1 MATIV
6 WVPDE
11 IQKRG
16 DDGHI
21 ITWPDMAIG
30 DVGLPL
36 EMTGSSKRSIQVSGT
51 FSAGAVGVIE
61 GSNNGATYDL
71 LRDITGNNL
80 RFKASGIAQIGVLP
94 RYLRPRIDGGDGG
107 TSLTFSMLVRKET
120 R

>member
-21 ITWPDMAIG
+21 ITWSDMGIG

-36 EMTGSSKRSIQVSGT
+36 EMTGSSKRSIQVTGT
-51 FSAGAVGVIE
+51 FSGNGRGDIE
-61 GSNNGATYDL
+61 GSNDGTNYDI
-71 LRDITGNNL
+71 LRDIHGNNL
-80 RFKASGIAQIGVLP
+80 KFKASGIAQIGVLP